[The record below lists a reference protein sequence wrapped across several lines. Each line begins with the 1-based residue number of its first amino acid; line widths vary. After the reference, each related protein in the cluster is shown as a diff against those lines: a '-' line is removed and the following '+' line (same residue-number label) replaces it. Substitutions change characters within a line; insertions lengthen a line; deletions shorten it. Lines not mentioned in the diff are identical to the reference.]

1 MPAHRFSDEQVERAN
16 RANLLEYARTMGYE
30 LIPVSRQA
38 WKIPNLGGLFIHADG
53 TRWNCFSKNAGGG
66 PIQFVMH
73 VQNITWAEAVNQL
86 VGSPEQVVSSMQANR
101 QILRKKEDT
110 SIELESDELNRS
122 AITQK
127 DVKATIRMS
136 DQQQTL
142 RGLLELPHKGETL
155 KHVLAYLI
163 AYRKI
168 DKEIVYDMIKQG
180 TLYENDKH
188 SCVFVGKD
196 EHGVPRFASV
206 RSTNTQSNSFRA
218 DVQNS
223 DKAYSFSIKGT
234 NDQLHVFESP
244 IDLLSYLTL
253 AKRNGI
259 SGFQSH
265 MLSLGGVSGR
275 SLVRYLKAYPEIR
288 NVTLCLDNDEAGQAA
303 TRELTNRLRGKVAV
317 SVHIPLLKDWNE
329 DLVAQMAGDYL
340 RYMNECD
347 RNENAKECC
356 DKVNDRGM
364 KSVALYRSALIEEEV
379 HSR

>member
-1 MPAHRFSDEQVERAN
+1 MSAHRFSDEQVERAN

-53 TRWNCFSKNAGGG
+53 TRWNCFSRNAGGG

-73 VQNITWAEAVNQL
+73 VQNITWAEAVKQL
-86 VGSPEQVVSSMQANR
+86 VGSPEQVISSLSANR
-101 QILRKKEDT
+101 QILRRKEDT
-110 SIELESDELNRS
+110 SIEVETNELNNP
-122 AITQK
+122 TLGQK
-127 DVKATIRMS
+127 NMESTLWIS
-136 DQQQTL
+136 NQQQIP
-142 RGLLELPHKGETL
+142 RNPLELPPKGETL

-196 EHGVPRFASV
+196 ELGVSRFASV

-234 NDQLHVFESP
+234 NNQLHVFESP

-259 SGFQSH
+259 LGFQSH

-275 SLVRYLKAYPEIR
+275 SLTRYLNTYPEIKS
-288 NVTLCLDNDEAGQAA
+288 VTLCLDSDEAGQAS
-303 TRELTNRLRGKVAV
+303 TREITNRLRGKVSV

-329 DLVAQMAGDYL
+329 DLVAQVARDNL
-340 RYMNECD
+340 RYKNECY
-347 RNENAKECC
+347 RNENAKERC
-356 DKVNDRGM
+356 DKINGQGLRAN
-364 KSVALYRSALIEEEV
+364 ALYSSALIEEEV